1 MPRKARID
9 APGALHHIIIRG
21 IEKNPIFQDPQ
32 DYSNF
37 LTRLGNI
44 LTETATS
51 CYAWALIPNHVHLLL
66 RTGTAPIT
74 TVMRRLLTGYA
85 QQFNRRHDR
94 HGYLFQNRYKSFLCE
109 TDPYLLELLRYIHL
123 NPIRAG
129 IIDTMEVLDTYP
141 KTSHAVIMGK
151 IKHEWQETEYVLGL
165 FGQKVSLAKRAYR
178 SFVKKGISI
187 GERPDLT
194 GGGLI
199 RSSGG
204 WVPLRQLRQEGLRI
218 ASDERILGSSAFVA
232 SVLKKAHEDYEKRI
246 SAKNLDIDALITF
259 IAHYCGVD
267 ETHIKSTI
275 KQRIV
280 SQARAIT
287 AHIAIDRLRITG
299 AAIAE
304 KLNMTPSAVSKLAA
318 RGRSDPLSLV
328 IEAQLFTSRTKS
340 LRYNG

>member
-21 IEKNPIFQDPQ
+21 IERNPIFKDSQ

-44 LTETATS
+44 LTETTTS
-51 CYAWALIPNHVHLLL
+51 CYAWALIPNHIHLLL
-66 RTGTAPIT
+66 RTGITPIT

-109 TDPYLLELLRYIHL
+109 TDPYLLELVRYIHL

-129 IIDTMEVLDTYP
+129 IIDTMEALDKYP
-141 KTSHAVIMGK
+141 KTGHAVIMGK
-151 IKHEWQETEYVLGL
+151 IKQEWQDREYVLGL
-165 FGQKVSLAKRAYR
+165 FGQKESLAKRAYR
-178 SFVKKGISI
+178 SFVKKGIPL
-187 GERPDLT
+187 GDRPDLT

-204 WVPLRQLRQEGLRI
+204 WVPLKQMRQEGLRV
-218 ASDERILGSSAFVA
+218 ASDERILGSSDFVV
-232 SVLKKAHEDYEKRI
+232 SVMKQAHEDYEKRI
-246 SAKNLDIDALITF
+246 SARNLDLDTVITF
-259 IAHYCGVD
+259 IAHHCGVD
-267 ETHIKSTI
+267 EALIKSTV
-275 KQRIV
+275 KERTV

-299 AAIAE
+299 AEIAS
-304 KLNMTPSAVSKLAA
+304 KLNLTPSAVSKLAA
-318 RGRSDPLSLV
+318 RGRKDPVSPV
-328 IEAQLFTSRTKS
+328 IEAQLFASVRKN
-340 LRYNG
+340 RR